1 MNANAQK
8 TECPSGH
15 RLAGDNV
22 LLTPQGWRRCRQCR
36 RACNVEAKQRARQLA
51 AARVPVP
58 IVSSETPAQR
68 PHGRVDQPAVGTDT
82 EPYRALVGAI
92 LAQAVRD
99 AQGAGE
105 PYRTQ
110 AHAWLADEAAVS
122 ALLEVAGYTP
132 EPILARLRRLVA
144 PAMERTV

>member
-8 TECPSGH
+8 TQCPSGH
-15 RLAGDNV
+15 MLAGDNV

-36 RACNVEAKQRARQLA
+36 RACDAGAKQRARQRDK
-51 AARVPVP
+51 ARVPAPMVP
-58 IVSSETPAQR
+58 CEASVQQPKC
-68 PHGRVDQPAVGTDT
+68 RVDQSDAGTET
-82 EPYRALVGAI
+82 EPYRALVCAI

-105 PYRTQ
+105 PHRAQ